1 MTGGSATLSPMGS
14 TSVEELYQR
23 LKTLRNMPEFR
34 VFRKD
39 EIPEYLHFR
48 KHRRTPDI
56 LIMGD
61 KGSLIMKNR
70 DSYNRKK
77 VGYHDYDITQPDMG
91 APFIGVGPAFKQ
103 GVVMEKFD
111 MVHLY
116 PLMSHLLGI
125 KPNPNNGSL
134 TTFREVLTSNYS
146 MGEEEE
152 KDWLA
157 AMSLFKSRGGNNVS
171 GVIHF
176 SQKRGSNILNVRL
189 RLITG
194 KPYAN
199 FYIVVRESGN
209 IMTNKGCAGSLGR
222 IHTMR
227 FPSAYGRSD
236 FVTTLG
242 DGVVDIKTNVKG
254 ISLEGENSILGRS
267 IVVESNG
274 NLPTRES
281 MVACGIVAAVPFHT
295 AMMHGLSVRG

>member
-1 MTGGSATLSPMGS
+1 
-14 TSVEELYQR
+14 
-23 LKTLRNMPEFR
+23 
-34 VFRKD
+34 
-39 EIPEYLHFR
+39 
-48 KHRRTPDI
+48 
-56 LIMGD
+56 MGD

-77 VGYHDYDITQPDMG
+77 VGYHDYDITQPDME

-152 KDWLA
+152 KYRLA

-176 SQKRGSNILNVRL
+176 SQKVMNRKWFLVGFLNIF
-189 RLITG
+189 I
-194 KPYAN
+194 
-199 FYIVVRESGN
+199 FYYIF
-209 IMTNKGCAGSLGR
+209 K
-222 IHTMR
+222 
-227 FPSAYGRSD
+227 
-236 FVTTLG
+236 
-242 DGVVDIKTNVKG
+242 
-254 ISLEGENSILGRS
+254 
-267 IVVESNG
+267 
-274 NLPTRES
+274 
-281 MVACGIVAAVPFHT
+281 
-295 AMMHGLSVRG
+295 